1 MINPTLRVKRLQD
14 SAVVPS
20 MAHPGEDAGLDLY
33 SPIDL
38 VIPGMKDGVAGSA
51 KVPLGIAVDFPKST
65 LNLSSFVPFVTQ
77 ATVQTP
83 VPINF
88 HGEIG
93 SRSGLGM
100 KGILAFP
107 GVIDNGY
114 KGEIVVKLF
123 NLGPDDIAISSGDRV
138 AQLLVR
144 PWPIYNVVEVDQLD
158 GSQRGSGG
166 FGSSGV

>member
-1 MINPTLRVKRLQD
+1 MIPTLRVKRLVE

-33 SPIDL
+33 SPVDL
-38 VIPGMKDGVAGSA
+38 VLPKMSDGAAGSV
-51 KVPLGIAVDFPKST
+51 KVPLGIAVDFPKAEIALQSIGDIQ
-65 LNLSSFVPFVTQ
+65 VPQ
-77 ATVQTP
+77 G
-83 VPINF
+83 INF

-100 KGILAFP
+100 KGVLAFP

-123 NLGPDDIAISSGDRV
+123 NLGPDDIAIKNGDRV

-144 PWPIYNVVEVDQLD
+144 PWPIYNVVEVDQLEQ
-158 GSQRGSGG
+158 SQRGAGG
-166 FGSSGV
+166 FGSSGN

>member
-1 MINPTLRVKRLQD
+1 MIPTLRVKRLVD

-33 SPIDL
+33 SPVDL
-38 VIPGMKDGVAGSA
+38 VLPGMKDGVAGSV
-51 KVPLGIAVDFPKST
+51 KVPLGIAVDFPKAQIS
-65 LNLSSFVPFVTQ
+65 LDSIDEIKIPQV
-77 ATVQTP
+77 
-83 VPINF
+83 INF

-100 KGILAFP
+100 KGVLAFP

-123 NLGPDDIAISSGDRV
+123 NLGPDDITIKNGDRV
-138 AQLLVR
+138 AQMLVR
-144 PWPIYNVVEVDQLD
+144 PWPIYNVVEVDQLEQ
-158 GSQRGSGG
+158 SQRGSGG
-166 FGSSGV
+166 FGSSGN

>member
-1 MINPTLRVKRLQD
+1 MNPILRVKRLVE

-51 KVPLGIAVDFPKST
+51 KVPLGIAVDFPKSSVT
-65 LNLSSFVPFVTQ
+65 LNSFVPFVTPEP
-77 ATVQTP
+77 VQVP
-83 VPINF
+83 MPINF

-123 NLGPDDIAISSGDRV
+123 NLGPDDIQIRNGDRV

-144 PWPIYNVVEVDQLD
+144 PWPIYNVVEVDQLEQ
-158 GSQRGSGG
+158 SQRGAGG
-166 FGSSGV
+166 FGSSGS

>member
-1 MINPTLRVKRLQD
+1 MILRVKRLVD

-33 SPIDL
+33 TPQE
-38 VIPGMKDGVAGSA
+38 VVVPAMRDGVAGSV
-51 KVPLGIAVDFPKST
+51 KVPLGIAVDFPKTS
-65 LNLSSFVPFVTQ
+65 VTVETFIDF
-77 ATVQTP
+77 AMAP
-83 VPINF
+83 ILKPMPINF

-123 NLGPDDIAISSGDRV
+123 NLGPDDIVLKQGDRV
-138 AQLLVR
+138 AQMLVR
-144 PWPIYNVVEVDQLD
+144 PWPIYNVVEVDQLEQ
-158 GSQRGSGG
+158 SQRGAGG
-166 FGSSGV
+166 FGSSGS

>member
-1 MINPTLRVKRLQD
+1 MIPTLRVKRLVE

-33 SPIDL
+33 SPVDL
-38 VIPGMKDGVAGSA
+38 VLPGMKDGVAGSV
-51 KVPLGIAVDFPKST
+51 KVPLGIAVDFPRTQIS
-65 LNLSSFVPFVTQ
+65 LNAIGEIVVPQ
-77 ATVQTP
+77 
-83 VPINF
+83 PINF

-100 KGILAFP
+100 RGVLAFP

-123 NLGPDDIAISSGDRV
+123 NLGPDDILIKNGDRV
-138 AQLLVR
+138 AQMLVR
-144 PWPIYNVVEVDQLD
+144 PWPIYNVVEVDQLEE
-158 GSQRGSGG
+158 SQRGSGG
-166 FGSSGV
+166 FGSSGK

>member
-1 MINPTLRVKRLQD
+1 MILRVKRLVD

-33 SPIDL
+33 TPHE
-38 VIPGMKDGVAGSA
+38 VVVPAMRDGVAGSI
-51 KVPLGIAVDFPKST
+51 KVPLGIAVDFPKSSVT
-65 LNLSSFVPFVTQ
+65 LSSFVPFVTP
-77 ATVQTP
+77 TP
-83 VPINF
+83 VKEEMPINF

-114 KGEIVVKLF
+114 KGEIIVKLF
-123 NLGPDDIAISSGDRV
+123 NLGPDDIVLKQGDRV
-138 AQLLVR
+138 AQMLVR
-144 PWPIYNVVEVDQLD
+144 PWPIYNVVEVDQLEQ
-158 GSQRGSGG
+158 SQRGSGG
-166 FGSSGV
+166 FGSSGK